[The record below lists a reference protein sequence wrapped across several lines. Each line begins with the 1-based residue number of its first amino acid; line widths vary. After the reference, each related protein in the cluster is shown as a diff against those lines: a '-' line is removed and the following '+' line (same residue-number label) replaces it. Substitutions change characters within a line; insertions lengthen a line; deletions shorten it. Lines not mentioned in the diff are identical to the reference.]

1 MNNFLNVYFNLIQQ
15 IISFGYNVRNE
26 VVSAT
31 LGTNEYTYSYDP
43 IGNRTAS
50 TQNADSKLYISN
62 PLNQYIAGGIPLLL
76 IGLNHAQEK
85 QSSLNSMAKQ
95 HL

>member
-1 MNNFLNVYFNLIQQ
+1 MFENKLIKFYLLTMNKFSNMYFNLIQQ
-15 IISFGYNVRNE
+15 IISFGYNVRDE

-50 TQNADSKLYISN
+50 TQNAEAKLYISN

-76 IGLNHAQEK
+76 IGLNHAQ
-85 QSSLNSMAKQ
+85 
-95 HL
+95 